1 MQLAQIW
8 QRSRQQGTKGG
19 SGTNISS
26 GRSYMLSGWG
36 HRANRGGGRS
46 HRMTGRSLKEDI
58 PSPDDRRPVVIGGS
72 ILDLTA
78 KIRSKKIMVS
88 MTNMF
93 FYDLIHCL
101 YNIYLVS

>member
-1 MQLAQIW
+1 
-8 QRSRQQGTKGG
+8 
-19 SGTNISS
+19 
-26 GRSYMLSGWG
+26 MLSGWG